1 MQYETGNLP
10 LFENYMLKCMGD
22 KMNVMPDHMIHL
34 NGD

>member
-1 MQYETGNLP
+1 MKQETYH

-22 KMNVMPDHMIHL
+22 KTNVMPDHMIHL